1 MKVVFVAPEATPYVK
16 TGGLGDVTGTLPKY
30 LKDLGVEISLILPF
44 YKVIKE
50 KKIPLYRVFSSTLFL
65 NEKIFFYSVYKNNGH
80 SEFDTYF
87 IENDELFSRD
97 GIYSKMEMDYLDNY
111 VRYSFFSLASIK
123 FIFESGG
130 CDVIHIHDWQT
141 SLIPVYKK
149 IYYPKREEKVL
160 LTIHNI
166 SYQGIFN
173 KEILKEIDLT
183 ESLFNIEGLEFYGN
197 VNFLKG
203 GIVFS
208 DFINTVSLSYGKEIQ
223 KEEFGFGLHNLLLKR
238 RDYIT
243 GIINGINYSYWN
255 PKIDQY
261 IKVPFALETIYKKIE
276 NKNFLYEELGVS
288 FDLEKPLFSMISRIT
303 SQKGFDILFEV
314 FEELMKL
321 PLNLIILGTGDIEDE
336 KKLKKLG
343 EIYQEKFIP
352 IIKFDEEL
360 SHKIYASSDFFL
372 MPSKFEPCG
381 LGQLIALRYGAVPVV
396 RRTGGLK
403 DTIQNYHEKTNCG
416 NGITFDNYNSFE
428 LLEAIKKG
436 VKIFE
441 DKKVYKKI
449 QESGMKCDYS
459 WRSSSKEYLRLYNK
473 IKEE

>member
-1 MKVVFVAPEATPYVK
+1 MKVFFVAPEATPYVK

-30 LKDLGVEISLILPF
+30 LKDLGVEVSLILPF

-50 KKIPLYRVFSSTLFL
+50 KKIPLNRVFSSTLFL
-65 NEKIFFYSVYKNNGH
+65 NGKNFFYSVYKNNGH

-87 IENDELFSRD
+87 IENDELFFRD

-261 IKVPFALETIYKKIE
+261 IKVPFALETIYKKRE
-276 NKNFLYEELGVS
+276 NKNLLYEELGVS

-403 DTIQNYHEKTNCG
+403 DTIQNYHEKTDCG
-416 NGITFDNYNSFE
+416 NGITFDNYSSFE
-428 LLEAIKKG
+428 LLEAIKRG
-436 VKIFE
+436 IKIFE

-449 QESGMKCDYS
+449 QKSGMKCDYS
-459 WRSSSKEYLRLYNK
+459 WLPSSKEYLRLYNK

>member
-1 MKVVFVAPEATPYVK
+1 MKIFFVAPEATPYVK

-30 LKDLGVEISLILPF
+30 LKDLGVVISLILPF
-44 YKVIKE
+44 YKIIKE
-50 KKIPLYRVFSSTLFL
+50 KKIPLNKVFSSAFSL
-65 NEKIFFYSVYKNNGH
+65 NGNNFFYSVYKNNDN

-87 IENDELFSRD
+87 IENDDLFFRD
-97 GIYSKMEMDYLDNY
+97 GIYSKKGIDYLDNY
-111 VRYSFFSLASIK
+111 IRYSFFSLASLK
-123 FIFESGG
+123 YIFESGD

-166 SYQGIFN
+166 AYQGIFN
-173 KEILKEIDLT
+173 KEILKEIDLP
-183 ESLFNIEGLEFYGN
+183 ESVFNIEGLEFYGN

-208 DFINTVSLSYGKEIQ
+208 DFINTVSSSYGKEIQ

-238 RDYIT
+238 RECIT
-243 GIINGINYSYWN
+243 GIINGIDYSYWN
-255 PKIDQY
+255 PEIDKY
-261 IKVPFALETIYKKIE
+261 IKVPFALETIDKKRE

-288 FDLEKPLFSMISRIT
+288 FDLEKPLFSIISRIT
-303 SQKGFDILFEV
+303 SQKGFDILFEG

-336 KKLKKLG
+336 KELKKFG
-343 EIYQEKFIP
+343 EIYKEKFIP

-360 SHKIYASSDFFL
+360 SHKIYASSNFFL

-381 LGQLIALRYGAVPVV
+381 LGQLIALRYGAVPLV

-428 LLEAIKKG
+428 LLEAIKRAA
-436 VKIFE
+436 KIFE
-441 DKKVYKKI
+441 NKKVYKKI